1 MSPHLREN
9 LLASI
14 RKHEGCRLE
23 AYLDTVGV
31 PTIGFGCTRYRV
43 THSRGPGRTI
53 EPGTVVALGDK
64 ISQEQA
70 DSELEVGLDVAI
82 VDLTERFPWVSL
94 LPEPAYEAL
103 TEMSYQLGIGRLANF
118 KKMLEA
124 VRTRHWGRAIV
135 EAYDSKWRRQTPARF
150 EHVARLFADADSALR

>member
-1 MSPHLREN
+1 MSPHLRER
-9 LLASI
+9 LLSSI
-14 RKHEGCRLE
+14 RKHEGCRLT

-31 PTIGFGCTRYRV
+31 ATIGFGCTRYYV
-43 THSRGPGRTI
+43 TRSCGPGWTI
-53 EPGTVVALGDK
+53 EPGTAVALGDS
-64 ISQEQA
+64 ISEEQA
-70 DSELEVGLDVAI
+70 EAELEVGLDTAI

-103 TEMSYQLGIGRLANF
+103 VEMSYQLGIGRLANF

-135 EAYDSKWRRQTPARF
+135 EAYDSKWSRQTPARF
-150 EHVARLFADADSALR
+150 EHVARLFAQADDALR